1 MAEKPYAKMGKLV
14 VELDQRAYNARQ
26 RTLLAPGEVST
37 LTTVLNRAAGRVV
50 LGLGLGVVLLAG
62 GVPAGGAELL
72 RPSDAVLGVEKRE
85 RLEADPFAMR
95 WRVAGMESAEVFEP
109 GAWGRP
115 LALEL
120 FPDARV
126 RARVRSAKTLPSGSS
141 WLAGTLEGGGHF
153 TLLRSAG
160 GILRGEFHS
169 ARGVFTIRS
178 QGAGRVLVEQRDVAK
193 MRDLHH
199 HHHDGHGHDHDAMP
213 EQPPDKERRQRP
225 AARPEDLPA
234 VSPRAAT
241 DDEDD
246 SKPVDILVVYTQ
258 RVEDYEGGPDEVI
271 VTLENEIAR
280 MNQVLENSGLASRR
294 VRGIFEKVDYEQ
306 AEHLGWDSAN
316 LENTEADN
324 DEDGD
329 YSALDEVFPLI
340 AKHQADL
347 VHLFVRD
354 ALRACGVAGH
364 YRSGHDQWIQK
375 DCENSENVELCL
387 YNKRRQKWRE
397 ERFGVTAV
405 KCISNYFFP
414 HELGHNLGIMHDRG
428 AHHFRS
434 QEHFDRAGPFKNYAF
449 GYQNF

>member
-1 MAEKPYAKMGKLV
+1 M
-14 VELDQRAYNARQ
+14 
-26 RTLLAPGEVST
+26 
-37 LTTVLNRAAGRVV
+37 TTVLNRAAGRFA
-50 LGLGLGVVLLAG
+50 LGLGLGVALLAG

-85 RLEADPFAMR
+85 QLEADPYAMR
-95 WRVAGMESAEVFEP
+95 WRVAGMESAAVFEP
-109 GAWGRP
+109 GALGRP

-120 FPDARV
+120 FPDAHV
-126 RARVRSAKTLPSGSS
+126 RARVRSAKTLPSGSR

-169 ARGVFTIRS
+169 AHGVFTIRS

-199 HHHDGHGHDHDAMP
+199 HHDDHDHHHDALP
-213 EQPPDKERRQRP
+213 EQPPDRVRRQRP
-225 AARPEDLPA
+225 AAHPKNLPA

-241 DDEDD
+241 DDEED
-246 SKPVDILVVYTQ
+246 SKPIDILVVYTQ

-340 AKHQADL
+340 EKHQADL

-354 ALRACGVAGH
+354 ALRACGVGGI
-364 YRSGHDQWIQK
+364 YYGNVDYWVRK
-375 DCENSENVELCL
+375 DCESSDDVELCL
-387 YNKRRQKWRE
+387 YNGRRREWRNYG
-397 ERFGVTAV
+397 RNGVTAV
-405 KCISNYFFP
+405 KCISNYTFP
-414 HELGHNLGIMHDRG
+414 HELGHNLGIYHDRE
-428 AHHFRS
+428 AYNFEEERF
-434 QEHFDRAGPFKNYAF
+434 ERTGPFKNYAF
-449 GYQNF
+449 GYNNLDFLETSGFANRQL

>member
-26 RTLLAPGEVST
+26 RTLLAPEEVST
-37 LTTVLNRAAGRVV
+37 LTTVLNRTAGRVA
-50 LGLGLGVVLLAG
+50 LGLGLGVALLL
-62 GVPAGGAELL
+62 GVQAGGAELL

-85 RLEADPFAMR
+85 RLEADPYAMR
-95 WRVAGMESAEVFEP
+95 WRVAGMESAAVFEP
-109 GAWGRP
+109 GAWGRQ

-126 RARVRSAKTLPSGSS
+126 TARVRSAKTLPSGSR

-169 ARGVFTIRS
+169 ARGVFAIRS

-199 HHHDGHGHDHDAMP
+199 HHDDDHGHHHDAVAGAAARQGAATAAGRAP
-213 EQPPDKERRQRP
+213 QRP
-225 AARPEDLPA
+225 AA

-241 DDEDD
+241 DGEDD
-246 SKPVDILVVYTQ
+246 SQPVDILVVYTQ

-306 AEHLGWDSAN
+306 AEHLGWDSSN
-316 LENTEADN
+316 LQLTEADN

-340 AKHQADL
+340 EKHQADL

-354 ALRACGVAGH
+354 ALRACGTAGK
-364 YRSGHDQWIQK
+364 YGMNLEYFGQK
-375 DCENSENVELCL
+375 NCEHSENMELCL
-387 YNKRRQKWRE
+387 YNERRQRWRE
-397 ERFGVTAV
+397 DKVRRHSGEVHPDLHL
-405 KCISNYFFP
+405 S
-414 HELGHNLGIMHDRG
+414 
-428 AHHFRS
+428 S
-434 QEHFDRAGPFKNYAF
+434 
-449 GYQNF
+449 